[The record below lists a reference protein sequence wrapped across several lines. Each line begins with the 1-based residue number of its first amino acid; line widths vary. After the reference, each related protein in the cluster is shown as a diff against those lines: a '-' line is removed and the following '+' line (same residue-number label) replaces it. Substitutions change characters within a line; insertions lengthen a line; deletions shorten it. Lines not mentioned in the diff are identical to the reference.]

1 MNKTDLV
8 NAIRDLYGPLL
19 TPTESVEAVLTVIA
33 DQITN
38 DDNVTVTGFG
48 TFERVER
55 APRTGRNPR
64 TGERIQIERKR
75 AVRFKPGTALAE
87 AVRTGTPTAAPVT
100 KRRSPRPA
108 S

>member
-8 NAIRDLYGPLL
+8 AAIRDLYGPLL

-38 DDNVTVTGFG
+38 GDNVTVTGFG
-48 TFERVER
+48 AFERVER

-75 AVRFKPGTALAE
+75 AVRFRPGAALAE
-87 AVRTGTPTAAPVT
+87 AVRTGTPTTNPITTRKQIARV
-100 KRRSPRPA
+100 
-108 S
+108 

>member
-8 NAIRDLYGPLL
+8 AAIRDLYGPLL

-38 DDNVTVTGFG
+38 GDDVTVTGFG
-48 TFERVER
+48 AFERVER

-75 AVRFKPGTALAE
+75 AVRFRPGTALAE
-87 AVRTGTPTAAPVT
+87 AVRTGTPTAEPVT
-100 KRRSPRPA
+100 RRRSPRPA

>member
-1 MNKTDLV
+1 MNKTELV
-8 NAIRDLYGPLL
+8 AAIRDLYGPLL

-38 DDNVTVTGFG
+38 GDNVTVTGFG

-64 TGERIQIERKR
+64 TGERIQIAAKR
-75 AVRFKPGTALAE
+75 AVRFSPGEAFKV
-87 AVRTGTPTAAPVT
+87 AVRTGTPTAEPVT

>member
-8 NAIRDLYGPLL
+8 AAIRDLYGPLL
-19 TPTESVEAVLTVIA
+19 TPTESVEAVLTTIA

-38 DDNVTVTGFG
+38 GDNVTVTGFG

-64 TGERIQIERKR
+64 TGERIQIAAKR
-75 AVRFKPGTALAE
+75 AVRFSPGEAFKV
-87 AVRTGTPTAAPVT
+87 AVRTGTPTTNPITTRKQIARV
-100 KRRSPRPA
+100 
-108 S
+108 

>member
-8 NAIRDLYGPLL
+8 NAITYLYGPTL
-19 TPTESVEAVLTVIA
+19 TPSEAVEAVLTTIA
-33 DQITN
+33 DQVTN
-38 DDNVTVTGFG
+38 GDYVTVSGFG
-48 TFERVER
+48 TFERVNR

-64 TGERIQIERKR
+64 TGERIQIAAKR
-75 AVRFKPGTALAE
+75 AVRFKPGTAFKV
-87 AVRTGTPTAAPVT
+87 AVRTGTPTAEPVT

>member
-33 DQITN
+33 DQVTN
-38 DDNVTVTGFG
+38 GDNVTVTGFG

-75 AVRFKPGTALAE
+75 AVRFRPGTALAE
-87 AVRTGTPTAAPVT
+87 AVRTGTPTTNPITTRKQIARV
-100 KRRSPRPA
+100 
-108 S
+108 

>member
-8 NAIRDLYGPLL
+8 NAITYLYGPTL
-19 TPTESVEAVLTVIA
+19 TPGQAVEAVLTTIA

-38 DDNVTVTGFG
+38 GDTVTVTGFG
-48 TFERVER
+48 TFERVNR

-64 TGERIQIERKR
+64 TGQRIQIESKR

-87 AVRTGTPTAAPVT
+87 AVRTGTPTAEPVT
-100 KRRSPRPA
+100 KRRSPRPT